1 MDLWYNKLSNFAS
14 EVFIMTDESMDI
26 VTFYVISDSAGET
39 ASKLAQASM
48 AQYPSVE
55 FNLFRRTFVNDEEML
70 LKALEDAKEEN
81 AMVLHTLIN
90 EELVTVANEFC
101 EQNGLFNF
109 DVLTPVVG
117 EIERRSGVAPSRE
130 PGALH
135 HLNKNYFKRIKAMEF
150 AVKYDDGKDPRGFL
164 EADVVL
170 LGVSRTSKTPLSL
183 FLANKN
189 LKVANLP
196 LVPQAHIPKQIW
208 EVDPKKIVGLT
219 NDPDILNN
227 IRKERMKSYGL
238 NPDTAYSD
246 IEKIKAE
253 LVFANDL
260 YQKLGCEVINVAT
273 LSIEETA
280 SIILNA
286 LNLED
291 HSYYGTV

>member
-1 MDLWYNKLSNFAS
+1 MN
-14 EVFIMTDESMDI
+14 DENNI
-26 VTFYVISDSAGET
+26 LTIFVISDSAGET
-39 ASKLAQASM
+39 ATKLAQATM
-48 AQYPSVE
+48 AQFPTVE
-55 FNLFRRTFVNDEEML
+55 FNLYRKTFVNDKESL
-70 LKALEDAKEEN
+70 IKALTDAKKHD
-81 AMVLHTLIN
+81 AMILFTMIN
-90 EELVTVANEFC
+90 ENLSTLLQDSC
-101 EQNGLFNF
+101 EESGLYSF
-109 DVLTPVVG
+109 DVLSSTIN
-117 EIERRSGVAPSRE
+117 EIEARSGVKASRE
-130 PGALH
+130 QGALH

-196 LVPQAHIPKQIW
+196 LVPQAHIPKQLW

-219 NDPDILNN
+219 NDPDVLNS
-227 IRKERMKSYGL
+227 IRKERMRAYGL

-246 IEKIKAE
+246 IDKIRAE
-253 LVFANDL
+253 LEFAADL
-260 YQKLGCEVINVAT
+260 YEKLGCVVINVAS

-280 SIILNA
+280 SMIMNA

-291 HSYYGTV
+291 HSYYATEEE